1 MNLEVDAILM
11 KHPRYIEAYGKVGI
25 SATLQ
30 LAMTNTLQNRINNRD
45 QPAKPDIHSER
56 KDDLLT
62 SGEAEGLLED
72 YTAAGV
78 VKDEKGADTTIVD
91 SKRPTLEKEDS
102 SAEYV
107 LEPRIT
113 PPQTEQETSSA
124 VSFQSSPKSTDESK
138 ASHTAAAP
146 PFRRLSLD
154 LGSDEND
161 FGLVITAEGLSRANF
176 DELRKEQQSDESN
189 AQDNDVTTN
198 VDNRLV
204 DEEQAGGDVPAPI
217 DGSQELDIP
226 SPVTGAVAK
235 PSPRPLSFDSFYG
248 VSIRAPSVKEA
259 KEPALGEKELVLDE
273 KASSPFEDTVSW
285 PSNLEPSKEHFSS
298 SLSGP
303 FQWHLDD
310 LSHVGPEPPLPP
322 KSASPNNDGAPP
334 LPKRPPPPIPQLSVN
349 SAHSESDESA
359 MHSDGKSLPIPHDGS
374 DSNGYGHRRSTSSN
388 DGSSLAWSEQ
398 SYSHSAGILSPE
410 TVISPI
416 LTTSPTPPRVKAQ
429 LQLQE
434 LQLQLAEAKAK
445 GDSKGAQ
452 QSLEKSIQIIHQTYL
467 PSATSRPPVTWPPIA
482 KPSSRGSLLRLPSLA
497 HFANRGKR
505 PQVQALFNAVRCDDV
520 PTIKDHLSQ
529 GVSVNV
535 RSEDFDTP
543 LMQAATH
550 GKLRSLEI
558 LKHSGADE
566 FAVNGKGQTVLHLAI
581 ATKQMYSVQWLLE
594 AYHSTDTPATNP
606 KPWRLS
612 RSPSSLSLRSSKIL
626 RETSDK
632 EGFRPMHVAASQNLT
647 ELLEVLIADG
657 AVIEARNNWGGTP
670 LHAAIFTDSLDTARV
685 LISRSAEVDVVDVN
699 GMSPLHWAAK
709 LGHTEALHLLIKA
722 GSKSSYSG
730 NGDLPIH
737 VAIQQGQLS
746 AVQDLM
752 FHGTGVE
759 AQTSRGDTLLVVAI
773 ISNQFKIAEYLL
785 QQSANANPFSRFGP
799 SKMGADGTIVIKRPN
814 DRSQPPSTTP
824 LHFACFAGWYEMAA
838 LLLDHQALV
847 NVPNCDGKSPLILA
861 TEADDT
867 NLVYLLIAR
876 GAKVNATIPS
886 TMWTALHIASQKGN
900 LETLQKLYQSGAN
913 VHARATDMRIPEEHA
928 HRCADASKQQAM
940 RTWYTDIRNA
950 RLAKARQHQQENRP
964 NGAPAPQVPGFNY
977 VVDPP
982 PPHNNLALI
991 QQLSPP
997 NQYYDPQYDSF
1008 PDAPPPYV
1016 AGPSAP
1022 TRLAH
1027 RTAVHRPPGS

>member
-1 MNLEVDAILM
+1 ME
-11 KHPRYIEAYGKVGI
+11 RWGI
-25 SATLQ
+25 SVILE
-30 LAMTNTLQNRINNRD
+30 LALTNTLQNRINHRD
-45 QPAKPDIHSER
+45 QSTKPDIQSEHR
-56 KDDLLT
+56 DTLLT
-62 SGEAEGLLED
+62 PGMTAEAEGPLKD

-78 VKDEKGADTTIVD
+78 VKDDKGADTTIVD
-91 SKRPTLEKEDS
+91 LKRPALSKEDS

-107 LEPRIT
+107 LEHQNS
-113 PPQTEQETSSA
+113 PPQTEQQTSSGR
-124 VSFQSSPKSTDESK
+124 SSQRNPESTDESK
-138 ASHTAAAP
+138 ASQSAAAP
-146 PFRRLSLD
+146 PFRLLSLD
-154 LGSDEND
+154 LGSDEKD

-176 DELRKEQQSDESN
+176 DELREEQQSDESKT
-189 AQDNDVTTN
+189 QDNDDTAN
-198 VDNRLV
+198 VDNSLV
-204 DEEQAGGDVPAPI
+204 DEEEADGDVSARI
-217 DGSQELDIP
+217 DGLEKLDIP
-226 SPVTGAVAK
+226 SPVAEAVGK

-259 KEPALGEKELVLDE
+259 KEPSLDGNELVLDE
-273 KASSPFEDTVSW
+273 KAFSPFEDTASW
-285 PSNLEPSKEHFSS
+285 SSNLEPSKEHFSS

-310 LSHVGPEPPLPP
+310 LSHTAPGPPLPS
-322 KSASPNNDGAPP
+322 KSVGPNHDVAPP
-334 LPKRPPPPIPQLSVN
+334 LPQRSAPPIPQLSVN

-359 MHSDGKSLPIPHDGS
+359 THSDGKSLPIPHDGIDSS
-374 DSNGYGHRRSTSSN
+374 DYGHRRSTSSH

-398 SYSHSAGILSPE
+398 SYSHSAVVSSPE
-410 TVISPI
+410 TVASPVF
-416 LTTSPTPPRVKAQ
+416 TTSHNSPRVKAQ
-429 LQLQE
+429 SQLQE

-452 QSLEKSIQIIHQTYL
+452 QSLEQSIQIIHQTYL

-482 KPSSRGSLLRLPSLA
+482 KSSSRGSLLRLPSLA

-520 PTIKDHLSQ
+520 PTIKDYLSQ

-535 RSEDFDTP
+535 RSEDFETP

-581 ATKQMYSVQWLLE
+581 ATKQMFSVQWLLE
-594 AYHSTDTPATNP
+594 AYHGSDTPTPNP

-612 RSPSSLSLRSSKIL
+612 RSPSSLSLRSPKIL

-647 ELLEVLIADG
+647 ELLEVLIADS

-709 LGHTEALHLLIKA
+709 LGCTEALHLLIKA

-737 VAIQQGQLS
+737 VAIRQGQLT

-752 FHGTGVE
+752 FHGTDVE
-759 AQTSRGDTLLVVAI
+759 AKTSKGDTLLLVAI
-773 ISNQFKIAEYLL
+773 ISNQIKIAEYLL

-799 SKMGADGTIVIKRPN
+799 TKMGADGTIVTKRPN
-814 DRSQPPSTTP
+814 DRSQPPLTTP

-876 GAKVNATIPS
+876 GAKVNATVPS
-886 TMWTALHIASQKGN
+886 NMWTALHIASMKGN

-913 VHARATDMRIPEEHA
+913 VHARTTDMRIPEEYA
-928 HRCADASKQQAM
+928 HRCGDAKKQQAM
-940 RTWYTDIRNA
+940 RTWYTEIRNA
-950 RLAKARQHQQENRP
+950 RLLKARQQQQENRQ
-964 NGAPAPQVPGFNY
+964 NGTTVQQVPGFNY
-977 VVDPP
+977 IVDSPP
-982 PPHNNLALI
+982 PQNDFALI

-997 NQYYDPQYDSF
+997 NQYYDFQYDSF

-1022 TRLAH
+1022 ARLAN
-1027 RTAVHRPPGS
+1027 RSGVHRPPGS